1 MLSSPSGGGASAR
14 SGASLSKQRSVSR
27 TSHSPGSA
35 TIRSNERV
43 RSGLLLAN
51 SSFPPN
57 RAVKA
62 AHASFTNALK
72 RKRSISAVTSAAKT
86 HAPAK
91 MRVDNSRNA
100 TSAHQDGV
108 KPISIALS
116 QGVNIAPRNLAS
128 QLNAT
133 LLTNQVRSA
142 QAQAINVQPQLS
154 SSSASSAAPNVSI
167 VVSSAEQLN
176 SLMGSHV
183 INLHNLTNVPSAH
196 QQQRPSQQQNPV
208 IRSSKLQLNKLNHLH
223 DATVFHQPNTPR
235 SSSLDDVSML
245 NLNDR
250 SDAGLARLRPL
261 NQQQTIASG
270 SVAAPIVIPDSP
282 AKHQLKPNLNN
293 VNQLMTL
300 TSHAPG
306 AHALSRSNDGSHF
319 TTVSHA
325 NTSLIKRPIAAGS
338 SLLLN
343 NLTKVSFVLLLQT

>member
-1 MLSSPSGGGASAR
+1 MLSSPSGGGAAAR
-14 SGASLSKQRSVSR
+14 SGATLSKQRSVSR
-27 TSHSPGSA
+27 ASHSPGAA
-35 TIRSNERV
+35 TVRPNERV

-51 SSFPPN
+51 SCFPPN

-72 RKRSISAVTSAAKT
+72 RKRSISSVSSAAKT

-91 MRVDNSRNA
+91 MRVDNSRTA
-100 TSAHQDGV
+100 TGAHQDGV

-183 INLHNLTNVPSAH
+183 INLHNLTNVPPA
-196 QQQRPSQQQNPV
+196 QQQQQQQPLSQQQNPV

-223 DATVFHQPNTPR
+223 DAAVFHQPNTPR
-235 SSSLDDVSML
+235 STSLDDVSML
-245 NLNDR
+245 NFNDR

-261 NQQQTIASG
+261 NQQQTVASG

-282 AKHQLKPNLNN
+282 AKPQLKPNLNS
-293 VNQLMTL
+293 VNHMMTL
-300 TSHAPG
+300 TSRSPG
-306 AHALSRSNDGSHF
+306 SHALARSNDGSHF
-319 TTVSHA
+319 TTASPA

-343 NLTKVSFVLLLQT
+343 NLTKVRKVL